1 MRLRILAGAL
11 LLVPLALIPAAPAG
25 AVTQH
30 PAASAGSIVFDGSPG
45 AGAPPSTLGS
55 HSMSGFPAD
64 PSPVGSAVTS
74 VSGPTGGVTF
84 SPALIHGKIGYDGW
98 LTWSNGYTGD
108 VYASSGGKLTI
119 TLPAGTQAFYFY
131 AEPDSFGTVAFTAT
145 AQDGTSSGPIEVA
158 GGAGAKYFGFYTTS
172 SSSPVSS
179 ITVSASGEFA
189 VAEFG
194 VATTGCVTSVTFG
207 AYLATAEDGSCLTS
221 TNGVYTD
228 SKAVNLDGLNLIA
241 NGGEITIDTISG
253 EESLRADNATVEI
266 GSFPV
271 HSGPIPD
278 ISLDRSWSIAVD
290 KTAVLGHIGIKGE
303 LEFSVNG
310 TDGLTIAGTA
320 DLPGELGG
328 GSVSLSGTVNAASG
342 FTSAE
347 LEASDLTV
355 PVPGAEVTLK
365 GFSLAYDVPD
375 DTWTGTVTV
384 GLPVSS
390 SAEVNGKIVIAH
402 GKVTEFSVTGDK
414 LNEPLGDDGVFLQ
427 SIGAD
432 IILSPASITGTASIT
447 AGPMIDG
454 VSAIGVGGSLSD
466 VFGNP
471 GEFREQGTVT
481 LLQGTGFSQAI
492 NGELDYYTDGHIT
505 VSGTA
510 GISLAG
516 IALAK
521 VSVSGWVDGTSAF
534 SFTGTGSVGFAGLG
548 LSGAAVIS
556 NVGIAACGDLLG
568 YTAGFGYLW
577 GGSVTI
583 MGSSCGIGPYT
594 AAGGSVVF
602 DSAGAPLATIT
613 LPNGL
618 KVASFKITG
627 PKGDGPAGTLTDPK
641 GDKIAINPAHLG
653 VFPTATPEYAL
664 GADNANGIDYLL
676 VKAPAG
682 GTWTFTPSAGS
693 SVTSIRSATA
703 LPTPSVTGSVSGTGL
718 QRTLSWHLANL
729 AGQQVTFV
737 EEAPGTD
744 RVLAANVSASSGQIS
759 FTPADGPAGTR
770 SIVAEITQDGL
781 TRQTIPVTSYT
792 APATATIGVTIQN
805 SGKGTGAVKVTPAG
819 QSCRTSCSVAVPA
832 GQKVTLTPVP
842 ATGSSFAW
850 TGGLCTGTG
859 ACTLTITD
867 LTTVAG
873 RFSS

>member
-1 MRLRILAGAL
+1 MKLRILAGAL
-11 LLVPLALIPAAPAG
+11 LLVPLALIPAG
-25 AVTQH
+25 Q
-30 PAASAGSIVFDGSPG
+30 AAAATGSIVFDGSPG
-45 AGAPPSTLGS
+45 TGVPPSTLGS

-64 PSPVGSAVTS
+64 PSPIGSVVTS
-74 VSGPTGGVTF
+74 VSGPTGDVTF
-84 SPALIHGKIGYDGW
+84 SPSLVHDKIGYSGW

-108 VYASSGGKLTI
+108 VYASSGGKVTI

-145 AQDGTSSGPIEVA
+145 AQDGTSSGPVEVA
-158 GGAGAKYFGFYTTS
+158 GGAGARYFGFYTTS
-172 SSSPVSS
+172 SSSPLSS

-189 VAEFG
+189 VGEFG

-207 AYLATAEDGSCLTS
+207 AYLATAEDGSCLID

-253 EESLRADNATVEI
+253 EESFHADNATVEI

-271 HSGPIPD
+271 YSGPIPD
-278 ISLDRSWSIAVD
+278 ISLDRSWSISVD
-290 KTAVLGHIGIKGE
+290 KTAVLGHIGIKGA

-310 TDGLTIAGTA
+310 TDGLTVTGTA
-320 DLPGELGG
+320 DLPGDLGG
-328 GSVSLSGTVNAASG
+328 GSVSLSATMDAANG

-355 PVPGAEVTLK
+355 PVPGAEVSLK

-390 SAEVNGKIVIAH
+390 SAEVMGKIVIAH
-402 GKVTEFSVTGDK
+402 GKVTEFAVTGDK

-432 IILSPASITGTASIT
+432 IVLSPPPSITGTASIT

-454 VSAIGVGGSLSD
+454 VSALSVGGSLSD

-481 LLQGTGFSQAI
+481 LLSGTAFSQEI
-492 NGELDYYTDGHIT
+492 NGELDYYTNGHIT
-505 VSGTA
+505 VSGNA

-521 VSVSGWVDGTSAF
+521 VAVSGWVDGTSAF
-534 SFTGTGSVGFAGLG
+534 SFAGTGSIGFAGLG
-548 LSGAAVIS
+548 LSGDAVIS

-577 GGSVTI
+577 GGSVTV

-594 AAGGSVVF
+594 AAGGSVAF
-602 DSAGAPLATIT
+602 DSAGTPVATIT

-618 KVASFKITG
+618 TVASFKITG
-627 PKGDGPAGTLTDPK
+627 PTGEGPAGTLTDPK
-641 GDKIAINPAHLG
+641 GDKIAVNPAHLG
-653 VFPTATPEYAL
+653 VFTTTTPEYAL
-664 GADNANGIDYLL
+664 GADNVNGVDYLL

-682 GTWTFTPSAGS
+682 GTWTFTPATGS
-693 SVTSIRSATA
+693 SVTSIQSAKA
-703 LPTPSVTGSVSGTGL
+703 IPTPSVKGTVSGTGL
-718 QRTLSWHLANL
+718 KRALSWHIANL
-729 AGQQVTFV
+729 SGQQVTFV
-737 EEAPGTD
+737 EEANGVD
-744 RVLAANVSASSGQIS
+744 RVLAANVSASSGQVS

-770 SIVAEITQDGL
+770 SIVAEVTQGGL

-792 APATATIGVTIQN
+792 APATATIAVTVQD
-805 SGKGTGAVKVTPAG
+805 SGKGTGVVKVTPTN
-819 QSCRTSCSVAVPA
+819 QSCSSSCSVAVPA
-832 GQKVTLTPVP
+832 GQKVTLSPAP
-842 ATGSSFAW
+842 ATGSTFAW

-859 ACTLTITD
+859 PCTLTITGV
-867 LTTVAG
+867 TTVTG
-873 RFSS
+873 RFSA